1 MYLVTTVVQQSVILP
16 LPPFRSPKKRG
27 EALALLYQWLIIKK
41 QTKVEPTMTTGQTM
55 LTIFAFVLL
64 TTTLNNFYRLLGAS
78 GDDISTGQDGIL
90 ATSIATSYIEIAQG
104 MAYDEVTD
112 TSDIALGSVT
122 ALTPALN
129 LGPEGTED
137 SLHEFNDFDDFD
149 GFILEKE
156 ASGTGRLY
164 ATQFSVNYVNALD
177 VAAISNARTYVKRMD
192 LKTWRLLPPAPRADT
207 LRLSFVLGYFHFD

>member
-1 MYLVTTVVQQSVILP
+1 
-16 LPPFRSPKKRG
+16 
-27 EALALLYQWLIIKK
+27 
-41 QTKVEPTMTTGQTM
+41 M

-112 TSDIALGSVT
+112 TSDIAIASVT

-129 LGPEGTED
+129 LGAEGTED

-149 GFILEKE
+149 GFVLEKE

-177 VAAISNARTYVKRMD
+177 VSAISNARTYVKRMD

>member
-1 MYLVTTVVQQSVILP
+1 MS
-16 LPPFRSPKKRG
+16 
-27 EALALLYQWLIIKK
+27 
-41 QTKVEPTMTTGQTM
+41 TGQTL

-90 ATSIATSYIEIAQG
+90 ATSIATSYMEIAQG

-112 TSDIALGSVT
+112 TSDVALYSIN
-122 ALTPALN
+122 ALTAPYQ

-149 GFILEKE
+149 GFVFEKE

-164 ATQFSVNYVNALD
+164 ATEFAVNYVSAND
-177 VAAISNARTYVKRMD
+177 VSVISANRSYVKRMD
-192 LKTWRLLPPAPRADT
+192 LKTWRLQPPAPRADT
-207 LRLSFVLGYFHFD
+207 LYLSLVLGYFHFD

>member
-1 MYLVTTVVQQSVILP
+1 
-16 LPPFRSPKKRG
+16 
-27 EALALLYQWLIIKK
+27 
-41 QTKVEPTMTTGQTM
+41 MTTGQTM

-90 ATSIATSYIEIAQG
+90 ATSIATSYMEIAQG

-112 TSDIALGSVT
+112 TSDV
-122 ALTPALN
+122 ALTNVNALTHPNN
-129 LGPEGTED
+129 LGAEGTED

-149 GFILEKE
+149 GHVFQKE

-164 ATQFSVNYVNALD
+164 ATQFSVNYVKTND
-177 VAAISNARTYVKRMD
+177 ISAISNSRTYLKRMD

-207 LRLSFVLGYFHFD
+207 LRLSLVLGYFHFD